1 MERYCMQNH
10 YTCRS
15 NRMSENHSMKN
26 RSFSGDCFDDT
37 AIYKHADHLP
47 LTMAYVPMQK
57 FSGTFSLQKSLS
69 CGTVFRSFVNHFV
82 EREVVADESV
92 SRTNCPV
99 SIYQ

>member
-15 NRMSENHSMKN
+15 NRMSENRSMQN
-26 RSFSGDCFDDT
+26 RPFSGDCFDDT

-69 CGTVFRSFVNHFV
+69 CGTVFPELCKPFCGKRGRS
-82 EREVVADESV
+82 R
-92 SRTNCPV
+92 
-99 SIYQ
+99 

>member
-15 NRMSENHSMKN
+15 NRMSENRSMQN
-26 RSFSGDCFDDT
+26 RPFSGDCFDDT

-57 FSGTFSLQKSLS
+57 FSGTFSIPSSYSARISYTCASAVLLNL
-69 CGTVFRSFVNHFV
+69 VFSM
-82 EREVVADESV
+82 
-92 SRTNCPV
+92 
-99 SIYQ
+99 